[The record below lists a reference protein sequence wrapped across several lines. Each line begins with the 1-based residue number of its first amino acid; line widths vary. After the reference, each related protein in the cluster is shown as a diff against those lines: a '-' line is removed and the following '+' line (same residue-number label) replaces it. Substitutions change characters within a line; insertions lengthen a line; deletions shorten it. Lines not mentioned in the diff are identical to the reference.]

1 MKILDDHVFLQKTPR
16 NTDRYIDSIVII
28 LLDIIVKSKGMSIQI
43 PLITAQGVQ
52 MRAVNDGV
60 SQG

>member
-43 PLITAQGVQ
+43 PLITA
-52 MRAVNDGV
+52 
-60 SQG
+60 